1 MEFEDNVP
9 IYLQIVV
16 LIKKRIIQGLLKPG
30 DKIPS
35 VRELA
40 EEVKVNPNTIS
51 RAYQELERDKIT
63 ETKRGMGTFISGDE
77 NMMEVIRSEFS
88 ASMVTRFIRDM
99 RETGFSDEE
108 ILKLLASA
116 INTEDGK

>member
-16 LIKKRIIQGLLKPG
+16 LIKKRIIHGLLKPG

-77 NMMEVIRSEFS
+77 NMMEAIRSEFS

-108 ILKLLASA
+108 ILTLLASA
-116 INTEDGK
+116 IHKEDGK

>member
-1 MEFEDNVP
+1 MEFEENVP
-9 IYLQIVV
+9 IYLQIVI
-16 LIKKRIIQGLLKPG
+16 LIKKRIIQGTLKPG

-51 RAYQELERDKIT
+51 RAYQELERQRIT

-77 NMMEVIRSEFS
+77 NMMGVIRSEFS
-88 ASMVTRFIRDM
+88 AEMVMRFIKEM
-99 RETGFSDEE
+99 RNTGFSDEE
-108 ILKLLASA
+108 ILTLLVSA
-116 INTEDGK
+116 IKAEEGK

>member
-1 MEFEDNVP
+1 MDFEDNVP

-116 INTEDGK
+116 INTEGGK

>member
-1 MEFEDNVP
+1 MDFEDNVP

-108 ILKLLASA
+108 ILTLLASA
-116 INTEDGK
+116 IHTEGGK

>member
-116 INTEDGK
+116 INTEGGK